1 MAIARGQ
8 ITLVDLTDSINLQG
22 FLTSSVSKTQFL
34 STEGNFNPSWTV
46 AANQPVIT
54 AEMYEVGKANANNNL
69 INDNMVQ
76 RIQWYQTKGG
86 TRSEITSSTSGY
98 SLINNG
104 AGKPTKL
111 KITSNV
117 MDRNNPGLKI
127 DCVISYK
134 YNEAFPVQE
143 YKLEI
148 DYSLSVQGATG
159 AASQHVIVNG
169 EQVFKYTNNFS
180 GNPTPAN
187 ITLTATK
194 VNTTA
199 TGKWQYLNGST
210 WTDCSTDASILNA
223 TTFNVSPTFG
233 TLNGNGRS
241 IRIRYIVGSIYDE
254 ITIVK
259 VSDGAKGEGGEA
271 GKDAY
276 TVILTNENHSFS
288 AENDGKISVATSTT
302 TEVIAYKGASKIT
315 PTIGTLPTVNGLT
328 LSKNGAIITIQANTG
343 TSLADSGS
351 FNIPV
356 TVDGKTFTKS
366 FSWSK
371 SRKGNTGSPG
381 ATGITVSLS
390 KENVNIPCNQ
400 NGNPISSGWT
410 NDTITT
416 VKVYQGATLLSPTS
430 AETLSNNQFKLKLGQ
445 ATGCNAE
452 ITGTNKDSVKL
463 TNLTQDSGSVIINI
477 EVKNEQGQVM
487 TVQKNYTFV
496 KSKAGINSKLLSL
509 TASND
514 VFILN
519 ENRSAILN
527 GANSITL
534 TANAQN
540 LGGAFSWFYKKDNG
554 T

>member
-34 STEGNFNPSWTV
+34 STEGTFNPSWTV

-54 AEMYEVGKANANNNL
+54 AEMYEVGKANTNNNL
-69 INDNMVQ
+69 INDKMVQ
-76 RIQWYQTKGG
+76 KIQWYQTKGG
-86 TRSEITSSTSGY
+86 ARSEITSSTSGY
-98 SLINNG
+98 SLINNS
-104 AGKPTKL
+104 AGKPTQL
-111 KITSNV
+111 RITNNV
-117 MDRNNPGLKI
+117 MNRNNPGLKI

-199 TGKWQYLNGST
+199 KGKWQYLNGST

-259 VSDGAKGEGGEA
+259 VSDGAKGEGGRP
-271 GKDAY
+271 GDDAY

-288 AENDGKISVATSTT
+288 AESNGNISAATSTT

-371 SRKGNTGSPG
+371 SRKGNTGSTG

-430 AETLSNNQFKLKLGQ
+430 AETLSNNQFKLRLGQ
-445 ATGCNAE
+445 ATGCTAE

-477 EVKNEQGQVM
+477 EVKNEEGQVM
-487 TVQKNYTFV
+487 TIQKNYTFV

-527 GANSITL
+527 GPNSITL

-540 LGGAFSWFYKKDNG
+540 
-554 T
+554 

>member
-34 STEGNFNPSWTV
+34 STEGDFKPSWTV
-46 AANQPVIT
+46 EANQPVIT

-111 KITSNV
+111 KITSNI

-199 TGKWQYLNGST
+199 KGKWQYLNGST

-223 TTFNVSPTFG
+223 TTLNVSPTFG
-233 TLNGNGRS
+233 TLSGNGRS

-259 VSDGAKGEGGEA
+259 VSDGAKGDGGRP
-271 GKDAY
+271 GDDAY

-288 AENDGKISVATSTT
+288 AESNGNISAAASTT

-416 VKVYQGATLLSPTS
+416 VKVYQGATL
-430 AETLSNNQFKLKLGQ
+430 
-445 ATGCNAE
+445 
-452 ITGTNKDSVKL
+452 
-463 TNLTQDSGSVIINI
+463 
-477 EVKNEQGQVM
+477 
-487 TVQKNYTFV
+487 
-496 KSKAGINSKLLSL
+496 
-509 TASND
+509 
-514 VFILN
+514 
-519 ENRSAILN
+519 
-527 GANSITL
+527 
-534 TANAQN
+534 
-540 LGGAFSWFYKKDNG
+540 
-554 T
+554 

>member
-34 STEGNFNPSWTV
+34 STEGNYNPSWTV

-54 AEMYEVGKANANNNL
+54 AEMYEGGKANANNNL
-69 INDNMVQ
+69 INDKMVQ
-76 RIQWYQTKGG
+76 KIQWYQTKGG
-86 TRSEITSSTSGY
+86 ARSEITSSTSGY
-98 SLINNG
+98 SLINNS
-104 AGKPTKL
+104 AGKPTQL

-180 GNPTPAN
+180 GNPTPTN

-210 WTDCSTDASILNA
+210 WTDCSTDASILNS

-254 ITIVK
+254 IIGNIQK
-259 VSDGAKGEGGEA
+259 VCFIQSKSPLSPECTFDL
-271 GKDAY
+271 
-276 TVILTNENHSFS
+276 V
-288 AENDGKISVATSTT
+288 VATST
-302 TEVIAYKGASKIT
+302 EIT
-315 PTIGTLPTVNGLT
+315 LVGVCL
-328 LSKNGAIITIQANTG
+328 K
-343 TSLADSGS
+343 D
-351 FNIPV
+351 
-356 TVDGKTFTKS
+356 K
-366 FSWSK
+366 
-371 SRKGNTGSPG
+371 
-381 ATGITVSLS
+381 
-390 KENVNIPCNQ
+390 NVNKIYNFLR
-400 NGNPISSGWT
+400 I
-410 NDTITT
+410 D
-416 VKVYQGATLLSPTS
+416 
-430 AETLSNNQFKLKLGQ
+430 
-445 ATGCNAE
+445 
-452 ITGTNKDSVKL
+452 
-463 TNLTQDSGSVIINI
+463 II
-477 EVKNEQGQVM
+477 
-487 TVQKNYTFV
+487 
-496 KSKAGINSKLLSL
+496 L
-509 TASND
+509 
-514 VFILN
+514 
-519 ENRSAILN
+519 
-527 GANSITL
+527 
-534 TANAQN
+534 
-540 LGGAFSWFYKKDNG
+540 
-554 T
+554 